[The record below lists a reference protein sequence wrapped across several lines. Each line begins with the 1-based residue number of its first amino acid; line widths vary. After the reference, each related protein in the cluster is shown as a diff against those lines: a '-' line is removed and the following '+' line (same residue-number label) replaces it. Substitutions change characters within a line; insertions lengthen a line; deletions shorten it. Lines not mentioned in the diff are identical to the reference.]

1 MEFDEVELNNLLE
14 LVQDKI
20 SLLRGRSLEEMIYVE
35 ASLEEFVALEAK
47 ILGMLEEDEEDA
59 GCGEECCGK
68 SCICYAR

>member
-1 MEFDEVELNNLLE
+1 MELDEIDLNNLLE

-20 SLLRGRSLEEMIYVE
+20 SLLRGRSLEEMIFVE

-47 ILGMLEEDEEDA
+47 ILKMLDGPET
-59 GCGEECCGK
+59 GCGSNCGM